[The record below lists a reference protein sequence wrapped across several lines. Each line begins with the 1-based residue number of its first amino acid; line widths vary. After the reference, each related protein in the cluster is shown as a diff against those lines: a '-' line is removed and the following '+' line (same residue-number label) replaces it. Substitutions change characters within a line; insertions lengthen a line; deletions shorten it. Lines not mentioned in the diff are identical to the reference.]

1 MEKAFKEMMKDLMEL
16 ETDGDLAEN
25 LKDVWELQDRLKEIE
40 RGIIKGDVVSL
51 EMTVEINVGKLKGEL
66 KKQWYF

>member
-66 KKQWYF
+66 KKQ

>member
-51 EMTVEINVGKLKGEL
+51 EMAVEINVGKLKDEL
-66 KKQWYF
+66 KKQ